1 MLYLISQVLLLLA
14 LASVISGLIGWLL
27 RALQSDRREQ
37 SLEKRLHSSQRA
49 VPSMRRA
56 LEAAHYEIDRR
67 ENDIHRLRRKIA
79 EIDSDPSNFREGDF
93 DNLDGMHPEDH
104 AYNLVRER
112 ALSGNSDFR
121 SDDFA
126 EGHPVSEEEQE
137 RAVEYLNTR
146 IEDTD
151 GKYREGD
158 FPNGQPV
165 TDAEQHVASGIDAQ
179 RTVPETIYRQG
190 DFVDGVP
197 GNDKEQRYADHIVEL
212 RNENKVER
220 QAAREYRRVLILELD
235 KAQTSLEV
243 AQQKVVDLQ
252 SESGKKDFIHNN
264 KQEGLE
270 QALANAHVVIGQ
282 REQEVEDLTV
292 KIQELDN
299 NPENFRIGD
308 LENLTGLTADEKAE
322 LLHLARVN
330 SGNSNF
336 RENDFAN
343 GQPAS
348 NEEQQ
353 RAAEYLKTRIED
365 TDGKYREGDFTH
377 GTPRTQ
383 EEQVRSDVI
392 NNMRSEPESIYR
404 QGDFA
409 KGVPTTE
416 TEQRYADHIDQLRD
430 KNKADRTA
438 AREHRRILVIE
449 LEKAK
454 ARLEEAQQEVVD
466 LQLQSG
472 KKDNKVEKLEQALAN
487 AHDVIEQREREIKD
501 LTAEIKAIDHAP
513 ANFRA
518 GDLKNLDGAS
528 ADQVAEQL
536 HLARANSGN
545 SSYRQSDFADGTP
558 QSQAESLQASEFLKA
573 RDEDT
578 DGKYREGDFI
588 HGTPQTQE
596 EQVRSVVINNMRSEP
611 EKHYR
616 DSDFA
621 GGQPNNEDEIKLA
634 AQIDVMRAKNKAT
647 RKVAKQRRRVL
658 VKRLRESRDELVKA
672 KADIEDLQQKLSL
685 APSAGE
691 IASLEKALANA
702 NNVIDRREKHIEK
715 LDQKILDID
724 TNPKNF
730 RDGDLQ
736 FLNGMTAV
744 ERAMEIAIARA
755 TSGNSQFR
763 GHDFQGRVPL
773 TEDEKT
779 RAIEYLASRDEDTD
793 GKYRDADFG
802 GKAPQTAAQQAQAAS
817 IDGMR
822 TEPEKHYRDGDF
834 EGEKPVNEAE
844 IKLAARIDVMRAK
857 NKAYRSAAK
866 KQRKVLKQDLESA
879 REAQKDARAVVAELE
894 SRISTYKDK
903 LHDDLPRL
911 KSELALAN
919 AQLAERNHEL
929 VKTTAAKDRVVQD
942 LQNSLNNEKLNNT
955 RLEQEIERL
964 RKELRDAGN
973 GNEQAL
979 QDLMEKQRLATEQ
992 RVKELEAALNDHT
1005 SEKSQTWDELKKEL
1019 QSANNQLA
1027 DYQLNDSELRNRIEV
1042 LESMLQEQRRLA
1054 GQSMSNRIREIEAML
1069 SAERRKVESLT
1080 IQSSISEVS
1089 TTSVATPKIVSVA
1102 KRRSSKKS

>member
-27 RALQSDRREQ
+27 RAFQSDKREQ
-37 SLEKRLHSSQRA
+37 SLQQRLRSSQRS

-56 LEAAHYEIDRR
+56 LAAAHYEIDRR

-79 EIDSDPSNFREGDF
+79 EIDSDPGNFRQGDF

-126 EGHPVSEEEQE
+126 NGHPVSEEEQE
-137 RAVEYLNTR
+137 RAVEFLNTR

-151 GKYREGD
+151 GKYREAD

-165 TDAEQHVASGIDAQ
+165 TDADHQIAEGIDAQ
-179 RTVPETIYRQG
+179 RTDPETHYRDG
-190 DFVDGVP
+190 DFPDGVP
-197 GNDKEQRYADHIVEL
+197 TTDKEQRYADHIV
-212 RNENKVER
+212 
-220 QAAREYRRVLILELD
+220 
-235 KAQTSLEV
+235 
-243 AQQKVVDLQ
+243 
-252 SESGKKDFIHNN
+252 
-264 KQEGLE
+264 
-270 QALANAHVVIGQ
+270 
-282 REQEVEDLTV
+282 
-292 KIQELDN
+292 
-299 NPENFRIGD
+299 
-308 LENLTGLTADEKAE
+308 
-322 LLHLARVN
+322 
-330 SGNSNF
+330 
-336 RENDFAN
+336 
-343 GQPAS
+343 
-348 NEEQQ
+348 
-353 RAAEYLKTRIED
+353 
-365 TDGKYREGDFTH
+365 
-377 GTPRTQ
+377 
-383 EEQVRSDVI
+383 
-392 NNMRSEPESIYR
+392 
-404 QGDFA
+404 
-409 KGVPTTE
+409 
-416 TEQRYADHIDQLRD
+416 QLRD
-430 KNKADRTA
+430 ENKAERTA
-438 AREHRRILVIE
+438 AREHRRILVLE
-449 LEKAK
+449 LDKAN
-454 ARLEEAQQEVVD
+454 ARLDEAKQEVD
-466 LQLQSG
+466 NLQAQTG
-472 KKDNKVEKLEQALAN
+472 DKDHQVAELEQALAN
-487 AHDVIEQREREIKD
+487 SHDVIAQRELEIKD
-501 LTAEIKAIDHAP
+501 LTAEIKALDNAP

-518 GDLKNLDGAS
+518 GDLDNLEGLN
-528 ADQVAEQL
+528 ADQKAEQL

-545 SSYRQSDFADGTP
+545 ANFRDSDFAGGAP
-558 QSQAESLQASEFLKA
+558 QSQAESLRAVEFLNA

-578 DGKYREGDFI
+578 DGKYREGDFA
-588 HGTPQTQE
+588 HGVPQTAQE
-596 EQVRSVVINNMRSEP
+596 QERGIVINNMRSEP

-621 GGQPNNEDEIKLA
+621 GGQPNNEGEIKLA

-658 VKRLRESRDELVKA
+658 VKRLRESRNEVIQA

-691 IASLEKALANA
+691 ITSLEKALANA

-822 TEPEKHYRDGDF
+822 KEPEKHYRDGDF

-1005 SEKSQTWDELKKEL
+1005 CLLYTSPSPR
-1019 QSANNQLA
+1019 
-1027 DYQLNDSELRNRIEV
+1027 DS
-1042 LESMLQEQRRLA
+1042 
-1054 GQSMSNRIREIEAML
+1054 
-1069 SAERRKVESLT
+1069 
-1080 IQSSISEVS
+1080 
-1089 TTSVATPKIVSVA
+1089 
-1102 KRRSSKKS
+1102 